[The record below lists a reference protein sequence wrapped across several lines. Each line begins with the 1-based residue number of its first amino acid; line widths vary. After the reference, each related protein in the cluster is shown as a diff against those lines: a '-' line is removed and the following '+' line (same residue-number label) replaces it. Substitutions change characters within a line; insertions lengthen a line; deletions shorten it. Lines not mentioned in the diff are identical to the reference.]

1 MQSRASM
8 PDFERLSIVTA
19 TIMLAFA
26 LTQLVSFP
34 ELSLS
39 FTFLGIVIDLFFD
52 FSTAIIVLT
61 VLMAA
66 AGMDWLLQAHP
77 EKNRYLN
84 RWVYVRHWIVPVMTS
99 IVIGIALNTFSG
111 ELTWWVF
118 YLLGSML
125 LFAVFVAEY
134 NVVTTEENRNPLATV
149 GLTALSFVLYLLL
162 AVAVF
167 SAEIRLYIRLPLL
180 GIGAMMVISRALFL
194 RLGQWHTLWA
204 FVASLII
211 AEIVVG
217 FNYLPLMP
225 MQLGLLL
232 VGLAYALT
240 SIITAVQEARRS
252 WAFWGEPLTM
262 LILMVLVSVAWGIVI

>member
-1 MQSRASM
+1 M